1 MVTAA
6 ALIDARLPMP
16 HLERTRDPLL
26 RRLYERGEVS
36 QGLLVDEDDGTI
48 HPTGLIDVDPEA
60 LRVVPRTGEPH
71 PHRHAVGAPT
81 NRRVAGT
88 FSRPRTNAVAF
99 RQTDALARSLL
110 RALPVADAASNP

>member
-1 MVTAA
+1 M
-6 ALIDARLPMP
+6 
-16 HLERTRDPLL
+16 
-26 RRLYERGEVS
+26 
-36 QGLLVDEDDGTI
+36 
-48 HPTGLIDVDPEA
+48 
-60 LRVVPRTGEPH
+60 PRTGAPH

-110 RALPVADAASNP
+110 RALPVAHAGAAPTP